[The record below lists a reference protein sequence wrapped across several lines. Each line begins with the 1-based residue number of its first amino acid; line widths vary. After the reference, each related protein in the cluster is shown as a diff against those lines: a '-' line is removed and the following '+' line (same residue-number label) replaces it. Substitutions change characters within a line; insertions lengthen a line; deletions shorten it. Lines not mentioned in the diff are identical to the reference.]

1 MDYTQLTAQARQATE
16 ELLEAAHLETGDI
29 FVVGCSSSEIMGG
42 RIGKDSSME
51 AAAAVLAGVLPPLQ
65 EQGVYLAAQ
74 CCEHLNRSIV
84 IEREAAK
91 ANGYQ
96 IVSAIPQPHAG
107 GSWATNCWQRFN
119 DPVLVEE
126 VRAAAGMDIGGTLIG
141 MHLRRVAVPVRLSMD
156 HIGQAI
162 LLCAR
167 TRSAVHRRFPRR
179 LQSGGSAMIPEAQK
193 QQMAEA
199 VAKIRET
206 MAAAAK
212 AAGRDPAEV
221 RLCAACKT
229 RTVEEVRYSADL
241 PIDLFGENHV
251 QELVEK
257 TDANAYNGKPG
268 HFIGHLQTNKVNKV
282 VGRAALIQSVD
293 STRLL
298 DKIDAA
304 AARLGLVQDI
314 LVEINIGEEASKSG
328 VDADSLFPLLE
339 AAAAREHIRLRGL
352 MAIPPADADDTET
365 RRFFAQMRELL
376 ARADARHYDR
386 AQMDTLSMGMSHDY
400 AAAIAEGATIVRV
413 GTAIYGARDYSKKA

>member
-1 MDYTQLTAQARQATE
+1 
-16 ELLEAAHLETGDI
+16 
-29 FVVGCSSSEIMGG
+29 
-42 RIGKDSSME
+42 
-51 AAAAVLAGVLPPLQ
+51 
-65 EQGVYLAAQ
+65 
-74 CCEHLNRSIV
+74 
-84 IEREAAK
+84 
-91 ANGYQ
+91 
-96 IVSAIPQPHAG
+96 
-107 GSWATNCWQRFN
+107 
-119 DPVLVEE
+119 
-126 VRAAAGMDIGGTLIG
+126 
-141 MHLRRVAVPVRLSMD
+141 
-156 HIGQAI
+156 
-162 LLCAR
+162 
-167 TRSAVHRRFPRR
+167 
-179 LQSGGSAMIPEAQK
+179 MIPEAQK

-328 VDADSLFPLLE
+328 VDAGKVREALLGGFAYSRILENHGQRMLDRNFKPGFKAWMHQKDMNIVLQEAHRLGLMLPTSAASAQLFNAMVGSGLGEEDSVAALKLLE
-339 AAAAREHIRLRGL
+339 GL
-352 MAIPPADADDTET
+352 SGD
-365 RRFFAQMRELL
+365 
-376 ARADARHYDR
+376 
-386 AQMDTLSMGMSHDY
+386 
-400 AAAIAEGATIVRV
+400 
-413 GTAIYGARDYSKKA
+413 

>member
-1 MDYTQLTAQARQATE
+1 
-16 ELLEAAHLETGDI
+16 
-29 FVVGCSSSEIMGG
+29 
-42 RIGKDSSME
+42 
-51 AAAAVLAGVLPPLQ
+51 
-65 EQGVYLAAQ
+65 
-74 CCEHLNRSIV
+74 
-84 IEREAAK
+84 
-91 ANGYQ
+91 
-96 IVSAIPQPHAG
+96 
-107 GSWATNCWQRFN
+107 
-119 DPVLVEE
+119 
-126 VRAAAGMDIGGTLIG
+126 
-141 MHLRRVAVPVRLSMD
+141 
-156 HIGQAI
+156 
-162 LLCAR
+162 
-167 TRSAVHRRFPRR
+167 
-179 LQSGGSAMIPEAQK
+179 MIPEAQK

-212 AAGRDPAEV
+212 AAGRDPADV

-314 LVEINIGEEASKSG
+314 LVEINIGEETSKSG

-339 AAAAREHIRLRGL
+339 AAAARERIRLRPAGIAGNGRRL
-352 MAIPPADADDTET
+352 RAYSRPRPDGDPARRRRRHRDPPLFCTDAGAFGQS
-365 RRFFAQMRELL
+365 RRPAL
-376 ARADARHYDR
+376 
-386 AQMDTLSMGMSHDY
+386 
-400 AAAIAEGATIVRV
+400 
-413 GTAIYGARDYSKKA
+413 

>member
-1 MDYTQLTAQARQATE
+1 
-16 ELLEAAHLETGDI
+16 
-29 FVVGCSSSEIMGG
+29 
-42 RIGKDSSME
+42 
-51 AAAAVLAGVLPPLQ
+51 
-65 EQGVYLAAQ
+65 
-74 CCEHLNRSIV
+74 
-84 IEREAAK
+84 
-91 ANGYQ
+91 
-96 IVSAIPQPHAG
+96 
-107 GSWATNCWQRFN
+107 
-119 DPVLVEE
+119 
-126 VRAAAGMDIGGTLIG
+126 
-141 MHLRRVAVPVRLSMD
+141 
-156 HIGQAI
+156 
-162 LLCAR
+162 
-167 TRSAVHRRFPRR
+167 
-179 LQSGGSAMIPEAQK
+179 MIPEAQK
-193 QQMAEA
+193 QQMTEA

-314 LVEINIGEEASKSG
+314 LVE
-328 VDADSLFPLLE
+328 SLFPLLE

-386 AQMDTLSMGMSHDY
+386 AQMDILSMGMSHDY